1 MGLAI
6 PPGKSAAYAYLT
18 PAIAHGD
25 DRDEGLDCEFFY
37 GEEPAATARA
47 LASGACQIACLNTI
61 VGFLGRDEG
70 LPVVAVGS
78 KARRTHRYFAVL
90 PEGPITSLVD
100 LKGKTMACDFSRL
113 QTLAEAA
120 LFEEGVTRS
129 EFNWVPWRG
138 SGMEARQM
146 VAPLRR
152 GEIDAIFLMDW
163 NDGNFIAEGLP
174 LRHLRS
180 SLLERIRVSSCYWTT
195 ESTLKAQPEIIAHGI
210 RAILRSV
217 LFSFENPEA
226 AVRIMW
232 ERFPETRPSPA
243 ERTRILRRDIE
254 VLKACLEPMRIDVR
268 DPDPRWCAIN
278 HDEMAAWQ
286 TFLRRSGALRHIIEP
301 AQLYSTAL
309 VDRCNEFKPELVR
322 AAART
327 VANAAA
333 RC

>member
-6 PPGKSAAYAYLT
+6 PSGISAAYAYLI
-18 PAIAHGD
+18 PAVAQGY
-25 DRDEGLDCEFFY
+25 DREEDLHCEFFY

-70 LPVVAVGS
+70 LPMVAVGS

-90 PEGPITSLVD
+90 PEGPIASLAE
-100 LKGKTMACDFSRL
+100 LKGKTIACDFSRL

-120 LFEEGVTRS
+120 LFEEGVARS
-129 EFNWVPWRG
+129 ELNWVPWRG
-138 SGMEARQM
+138 SGMAAREM

-152 GEIDAIFLMDW
+152 GEIDAIFVMDW
-163 NDGNFIAEGLP
+163 NDGDFIAEGLP

-180 SLLERIRVSSCYWTT
+180 RLLERIRVSSCYWTT
-195 ESTLKAQPEIIAHGI
+195 EAVLKAQPEIIARGI
-210 RAILRSV
+210 RAILKSIV
-217 LFSFENPEA
+217 FSFESPEA
-226 AVRIMW
+226 ALRIMW

-243 ERTRILRRDIE
+243 ERTRALRRNIE
-254 VLKACLEPMRIDVR
+254 ILKACLEPMRIDAR

-286 TFLRRSGALRHIIEP
+286 TFLRRSEALRHVIEP
-301 AQLYSTAL
+301 ARLYSTAL
-309 VDRCNEFKPELVR
+309 VDRFNEFNPEEVR

-327 VANAAA
+327 MANAAA
-333 RC
+333 EG